1 MFIITCKSKSFIL
14 QSNSIAEKDGTCLIS
29 GFTTLKAQK
38 FHFYSVNGIA
48 TEHVRSTCLSLRA
61 NQNRLYYSQIALLK
75 RMVHVLL
82 VGLPPSKHRSFIFT
96 VSMALLQNMSVHHVY
111 HYVQIKTFILQS
123 NSIAEKDGT
132 CLISGFTTLKAQKFH
147 FYSVNGIATEHVRST
162 CLSLRANQNRLYY
175 SQIALLKR
183 MVHVLL
189 VGLPPS
195 KHRSFIFTVSMA
207 LLQNMSVLFTSIH

>member
-1 MFIITCKSKSFIL
+1 MFIITCKSKRLYYSQIALLKRMVHVLLVGLPPSKHRSFIFTVSMALL
-14 QSNSIAEKDGTCLIS
+14 QNM
-29 GFTTLKAQK
+29 
-38 FHFYSVNGIA
+38 SVQ
-48 TEHVRSTCLSLRA
+48 HVYHYVQIKT
-61 NQNRLYYSQIALLK
+61 LYYSQIALLK

-162 CLSLRANQNRLYY
+162 CLSLRANQNVYT
-175 SQIALLKR
+175 
-183 MVHVLL
+183 
-189 VGLPPS
+189 
-195 KHRSFIFTVSMA
+195 TVK
-207 LLQNMSVLFTSIH
+207 